1 MLLGKIVGAAVATIK
16 NPGLTGVKLL
26 VVQPLNK
33 KLEAVGSLKV
43 AADAALN
50 AGAGDIVVLVRSR
63 DASLALE
70 VKGTPTDLA
79 VVGVVETVD
88 VKEQEG
94 GYALPFGYTKFDEGS
109 RS

>member
-16 NPGLTGVKLL
+16 HPGLVGVKLL

-33 KLEAVGSLKV
+33 KLEPVGSLKV
-43 AADAALN
+43 AADAARK
-50 AGAGDIVVLVRSR
+50 AGIGDIVFLVRSR

-79 VVGVVETVD
+79 VVGVVEAVNLD
-88 VKEQEG
+88 EAGLSYELD
-94 GYALPFGYTKFDEGS
+94 YGYTQFYG
-109 RS
+109 